1 MIGSHHEKVETDYF
15 FSYNGKE
22 PKIGENVL
30 IAPGVKIIG
39 DVEIGNNS
47 SIWFNSVLRGD
58 INYIK
63 IGTFTNIQ
71 DNSVIHLTK
80 ESPVNI
86 GNYVTIGHAVKLH
99 ACTLKDYTLIGIG
112 AIVLDNAVVSEYSF
126 IAAGALIPQ
135 NTVVPSGKLVAGVPG
150 KIVRDLRDDEIKY
163 IKQSAINYYTYAE
176 QMMKSKNNY

>member
-1 MIGSHHEKVETDYF
+1 MIGSPREKVESDYF

-99 ACTLKDYTLIGIG
+99 A
-112 AIVLDNAVVSEYSF
+112 
-126 IAAGALIPQ
+126 
-135 NTVVPSGKLVAGVPG
+135 
-150 KIVRDLRDDEIKY
+150 
-163 IKQSAINYYTYAE
+163 
-176 QMMKSKNNY
+176 

>member
-1 MIGSHHEKVETDYF
+1 MIGSLHEKVDSVRIL
-15 FSYNGKE
+15 SYDGKT

-71 DNSVIHLTK
+71 DSSVIHLTK
-80 ESPVNI
+80 EQPVNI
-86 GNYVTIGHAVKLH
+86 GNYVTVGHAVKLH

-112 AIVLDNAVVSEYSF
+112 SIILDNAVVSEYSF
-126 IAAGALIPQ
+126 IAAGSLILQ
-135 NTVVPSGKLVAGVPG
+135 KTVVPSGKLVAGVPG
-150 KIVRDLRDDEIKY
+150 KIVRDLRNDEIES
-163 IKQSAINYYTYAE
+163 IKQSAFSYYKYAE
-176 QMMKSKNNY
+176 QMMISLNKS